1 MPTLFSFFHLGSEEW
16 LGLPLSQR
24 NTKVRARANRFRD
37 AQRAGTTQPPF
48 CPCEVWGREERWN
61 AIAKRDG
68 GAGGRCSSSTLQTDT
83 HTHAHT
89 ATTGEDLKRRLSFA
103 SCHIMLLR
111 IMVDRGILTSAP
123 GTREG
128 ADGRCRLVWSK
139 TLFVTF
145 LVHLA
150 PSPVLCLALFADM
163 VIWYGRPL
171 LFSLVT
177 RPNNCFN
184 SEGEFSLASSSSFSA
199 AL

>member
-24 NTKVRARANRFRD
+24 NANVRARANRFKD
-37 AQRAGTTQPPF
+37 TQWAGTTQPPF

-68 GAGGRCSSSTLQTDT
+68 GAGGRCSSSTLQTHMHT
-83 HTHAHT
+83 HTHT
-89 ATTGEDLKRRLSFA
+89 AATGEDLKRCLSFA
-103 SCHIMLLR
+103 SCHTLLLR
-111 IMVDRGILTSAP
+111 IMVDRSILTSAP
-123 GTREG
+123 GTREA
-128 ADGRCRLVWSK
+128 ADRRWRLVWSK

-145 LVHLA
+145 LVHL
-150 PSPVLCLALFADM
+150 PSSPVLCLALFTDM

-171 LFSLVT
+171 LSSFVT

-184 SEGEFSLASSSSFSA
+184 SEEEFSLASSSSFCA